1 MSGIRANE
9 YAIHPKSR
17 KEDENMTKTEL
28 SRITRAAFVRNR
40 PVYVRNRYTNSKH
53 RLNRCQAWYY
63 TDEDLN
69 AVALRSY
76 RSIVA
81 LYWGGVVWEFDRW
94 SNTTTQHVRKFAHL
108 MDAPVIS
115 LYRRSGMSMRDY
127 EAHTACDWSDVI
139 EAVLST

>member
-1 MSGIRANE
+1 
-9 YAIHPKSR
+9 
-17 KEDENMTKTEL
+17 MTKTEL
-28 SRITRAAFVRNR
+28 SRITRAA
-40 PVYVRNRYTNSKH
+40 YVRNRYTVSEH
-53 RLNRCQAWYY
+53 RLYSCKAWYY

-108 MDAPVIS
+108 MNAPVIS
-115 LYRRSGMSMRDY
+115 LYRTSGMRKRDY
-127 EAHTACDWSDVI
+127 EKQTDCDWSDMI
-139 EAVLST
+139 DSVLYT